1 MQSYIAESA
10 PCAGRPVATF
20 PLGVYC
26 TASRGSFK
34 VGAMTESVEDQFKA
48 AVDAVIHSAAV
59 KKIVVA
65 GPGAGKTW
73 LFRKLL
79 ETCPGDPDERLILT
93 FINNLKNDLERD
105 LGDLAQ
111 VYTFH
116 GYCRRLL
123 HQNASLRA
131 GLTEHFHYFPSL
143 ASLIKEDWELAK
155 KRKAPHFVGMMRE
168 LTEGESVS
176 FYVSRS
182 DYYNAVAFDDSV
194 FRVLKGFQA
203 YPRSIEHYHLLLVD
217 EYQDFNRL
225 ESSLIDCLAKENP
238 TVIAGDDDQALYSQL
253 KSSRPEFILPCTAE
267 MNMNHF
273 LYRSV
278 CAVLSRLW
286 RQCPISF

>member
-1 MQSYIAESA
+1 M
-10 PCAGRPVATF
+10 P
-20 PLGVYC
+20 
-26 TASRGSFK
+26 
-34 VGAMTESVEDQFKA
+34 ESVEDQLKA

-59 KKIVVA
+59 RKIVVA

-168 LTEGESVS
+168 LTEGEAVS

-203 YPRSIEHYHLLLVD
+203 YPQSIEHYHLLLVD

-225 ESSLIDCLAKENP
+225 ESSLII
-238 TVIAGDDDQALYSQL
+238 VSQRKTRLSSPATTTKRYILNL
-253 KSSRPEFILPCTAE
+253 KARGRSLFVPCTAE

-273 LYRSV
+273 RYRSV